1 MILVLNSRSSANR
14 HRRTLARGTVGLLA
28 GRCPNP
34 CWGSE
39 QQQRDVVQ
47 RLPICM
53 IEYVQETD
61 LDVCTAYWSDR
72 GHVVAEGGQCF
83 ASRGGAIARRIVVR
97 VRLRGVARRSAS
109 RPTSP
114 GPRLVA
120 ARAAARQFE
129 LVLRRD
135 STHPNDLWQA
145 DHTDLDVRC
154 SMRTAGPESIWV
166 LTSITRARSFALT

>member
-97 VRLRGVARRSAS
+97 VRLRGGGAQV
-109 RPTSP
+109 
-114 GPRLVA
+114 RLPA
-120 ARAAARQFE
+120 DQSRAASGGGEGGGPPVRVGAAAGLDPPERSVAGRSHRPGCE
-129 LVLRRD
+129 VLD
-135 STHPNDLWQA
+135 EN
-145 DHTDLDVRC
+145 
-154 SMRTAGPESIWV
+154 G
-166 LTSITRARSFALT
+166 RA

>member
-1 MILVLNSRSSANR
+1 MFRF
-14 HRRTLARGTVGLLA
+14 A
-28 GRCPNP
+28 GR
-34 CWGSE
+34 
-39 QQQRDVVQ
+39 RD
-47 RLPICM
+47 RPANCR
-53 IEYVQETD
+53 
-61 LDVCTAYWSDR
+61 A
-72 GHVVAEGGQCF
+72 
-83 ASRGGAIARRIVVR
+83 GAAPG
-97 VRLRGVARRSAS
+97 GVARRSAS